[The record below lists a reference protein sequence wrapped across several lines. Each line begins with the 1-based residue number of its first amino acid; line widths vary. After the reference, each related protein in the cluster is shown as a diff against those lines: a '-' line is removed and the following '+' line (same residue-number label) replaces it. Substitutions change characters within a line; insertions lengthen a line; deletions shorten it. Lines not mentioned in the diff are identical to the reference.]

1 MYQFEAKMSKLLSRL
16 LATLLKQSRGG
27 VAFTYPNIH
36 SSEDVVF
43 HLLKPLLFG

>member
-1 MYQFEAKMSKLLSRL
+1 MLDGSTVGGQRKW
-16 LATLLKQSRGG
+16 G

-36 SSEDVVF
+36 LSGVVF

>member
-1 MYQFEAKMSKLLSRL
+1 MLDGSTFSGQR
-16 LATLLKQSRGG
+16 QWG

-36 SSEDVVF
+36 LSDMVF